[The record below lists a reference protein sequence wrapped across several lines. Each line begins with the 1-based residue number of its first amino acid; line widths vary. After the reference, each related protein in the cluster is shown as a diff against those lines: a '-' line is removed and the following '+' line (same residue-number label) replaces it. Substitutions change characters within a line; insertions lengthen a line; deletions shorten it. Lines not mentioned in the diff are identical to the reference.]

1 VLDGR
6 CDCGAVARRLNEN
19 PRGILLAKG
28 ELSHWFASFDQYR
41 DKSGSDVSR
50 WLQLYD
56 GDLFAVDR
64 VTGGRSYRIPNPRVS
79 IASGV
84 QPDTLRRLLTDE
96 YFERGLPARI
106 LWAMPPRSHPRK
118 YTKQIVSPEL
128 FAEVSQLFSKLREL
142 TPKQDEHGHLMPT
155 LLPLS
160 PKAEEV
166 WVEFY
171 DEIGQIIYEADPRTA
186 GQWSK
191 LIGYA
196 ARLALIGEL
205 AHDPDAREIS
215 AEIMRKACE
224 LAHWFG
230 NEAVRIYATLVE
242 TTEQREARELIRF
255 VESRGGGVTI
265 RESTQYYWPF
275 RNDREKAEQK
285 FNALVKRGFG
295 KSEPVPTTAKGGKPT
310 RKFQLLSRIYSTKP
324 PDLRGKVGGSVDVEA
339 TSIEKITPSSEPQS
353 EAVIGDEKGVG
364 KI

>member
-1 VLDGR
+1 MDDATVE
-6 CDCGAVARRLNEN
+6 AVARRLNEN
-19 PRGILLAKG
+19 SRGILLAKG

-41 DKSGSDVSR
+41 DKSGSDVAR

-142 TPKQDEHGHLMPT
+142 TPTQDEHGHLMPT

-160 PKAEEV
+160 PKAEQV
-166 WVEFY
+166 FVEFY

-196 ARLALIGEL
+196 ARFALIGEL
-205 AHDPDAREIS
+205 AHDPGAKEIS
-215 AEIMRKACE
+215 AEIMPKRANWRAG
-224 LAHWFG
+224 LAMKLCAF
-230 NEAVRIYATLVE
+230 
-242 TTEQREARELIRF
+242 
-255 VESRGGGVTI
+255 
-265 RESTQYYWPF
+265 
-275 RNDREKAEQK
+275 
-285 FNALVKRGFG
+285 
-295 KSEPVPTTAKGGKPT
+295 T
-310 RKFQLLSRIYSTKP
+310 RSWSKHGSNVSAASLSN
-324 PDLRGKVGGSVDVEA
+324 
-339 TSIEKITPSSEPQS
+339 
-353 EAVIGDEKGVG
+353 
-364 KI
+364 

>member
-1 VLDGR
+1 VE
-6 CDCGAVARRLNEN
+6 AVARRLNEN
-19 PRGILLAKG
+19 SRGILLAKG

-41 DKSGSDVSR
+41 DKSGSDVAR

-142 TPKQDEHGHLMPT
+142 TPTQDEHGHLMPT

-160 PKAEEV
+160 PKAEQV
-166 WVEFY
+166 FVEFY

-196 ARLALIGEL
+196 ARFALIGEL
-205 AHDPDAREIS
+205 AHDPDAGEIS

-224 LAHWFG
+224 LARWFG
-230 NEAVRIYATLVE
+230 NEAVRIYSQLVE
-242 TTEQREARELIRF
+242 TREQRERRELIEFIER
-255 VESRGGGVTI
+255 RGGTVTVRDVI
-265 RESTQYYWPF
+265 TFYWPLKNQTE
-275 RNDREKAEQK
+275 RADEML
-285 FNALVKRGFG
+285 NALVKAGRGKWEPVLTTEKGGQPTRRFRLLHSSASAEPSPLRG
-295 KSEPVPTTAKGGKPT
+295 ESAGSADAEGHSSQKVTPPVESKSEA
-310 RKFQLLSRIYSTKP
+310 I
-324 PDLRGKVGGSVDVEA
+324 PDEFEA
-339 TSIEKITPSSEPQS
+339 IPE
-353 EAVIGDEKGVG
+353 GVLEL
-364 KI
+364 